1 MADSREPVAP
11 GEPSGSA
18 GTTRESAGAIAE
30 LYLGNI
36 LYAIE
41 RCAMSLEAEDKPM
54 DAAFYRG
61 IGRKLA
67 DAHGRTR
74 PDR

>member
-1 MADSREPVAP
+1 MPDSNRVDVPTT
-11 GEPSGSA
+11 A
-18 GTTRESAGAIAE
+18 GTVAE

-41 RCAMSLEAEDKPM
+41 RCAMSLDEEGKPV
-54 DAAFYRG
+54 DASFYRA

-67 DAHGRTR
+67 DAHGASRTA
-74 PDR
+74 